1 MCCHNPTEIRM
12 LSREEDF
19 RGEKTVEQSRKAV
32 ETEKSD
38 LERNDNR
45 NFPLGKDIAFKE
57 RNEIMLDEQTLTKRR
72 TVLAKI
78 VNEVEDLTLKV

>member
-1 MCCHNPTEIRM
+1 M